1 MTNPMREVLVGLRS
15 RFKHSFWGVNPRQ
28 RVSGERLGG
37 KRCRPFHGL
46 NGFCTFDLGL
56 TPQAYAYTCF
66 AVEKSHPLPLGVVRL
81 LFQETDLPRA
91 RQFEGRHLAIV
102 AHQHCVANQNWMV
115 PGLAF
120 DCLKAS
126 DFGELITRGFDQS

>member
-81 LFQETDLPRA
+81 LFKKPIYPA
-91 RQFEGRHLAIV
+91 RD
-102 AHQHCVANQNWMV
+102 N
-115 PGLAF
+115 
-120 DCLKAS
+120 LKAAIS
-126 DFGELITRGFDQS
+126 RSLRTSTVSPTKTGWFQVLPSIALKRPTSAN